1 MDKFEEITDL
11 TSEKLTCNI
20 VEEEQY
26 KKLVN
31 MTLEKIAQSLI
42 KSLGYYGS
50 SAIIED
56 KLNGHIASKDGYTIL
71 NSLKFQNPIAT
82 TIYEIIKKISF
93 NLVQTVGDGST
104 SSIVIAKELFDG
116 INKSMN
122 EKENILSNCPPK
134 IIFDK
139 LKEIENVL
147 IKEINKVSTP
157 ITDNNFEIIKKIA
170 EVSNNNDDKV
180 GQNIYDIYKKI
191 KNEGFIYLENSKTSE
206 DHYEFLKGIE
216 FASGMIADDFSNDK
230 NKPQFNAKEAR
241 IFMCNDRLD
250 STDLSLMVDA
260 IGYLIAQQ
268 TVPVV
273 IIARSFSAEFV
284 STFQVNKRRQPE
296 IQICLVDFNFASK
309 NQEEIFKDIAIYT
322 GSTIYDKSMG
332 EENLKN
338 NFYKMVGKCKEIQI
352 TNKTTKIIGMNCSEE
367 TLNERIKSIDENIET
382 LKNLND
388 PSLDSRIFQLENRKA
403 NLKSMVVKYYVGG
416 DTELEKNNRKY
427 LIEDSIFACKAAL
440 QSGYVSGGN
449 LIIPKIIYS
458 IFSEIMGR
466 SAETVGTIEA
476 ELYRIIYNSFINC
489 YGYVLSNRFID
500 KNEIQPIISKCI
512 KQNKIYNLKTD
523 KYENDIKTDIVN
535 SAMTEI
541 EIMKAAFSIIGILV
555 TSNQFIGKAF

>member
-31 MTLEKIAQSLI
+31 MTLEKISQSLI

-56 KLNGHIASKDGYTIL
+56 KINGHIASKDGYTIL

-367 TLNERIKSIDENIET
+367 TLNERIKSIDENIES

-388 PSLDSRIFQLENRKA
+388 PSFDSRIFQLENRKA

-449 LIIPKIIYS
+449 LIIPKIIHS

>member
-1 MDKFEEITDL
+1 MNKFEEITDL

-56 KLNGHIASKDGYTIL
+56 KINGHIASKDGYTIL

-322 GSTIYDKSMG
+322 GATIYDKSMG

-367 TLNERIKSIDENIET
+367 TLNERIKSIDENIES

-388 PSLDSRIFQLENRKA
+388 PSFDSRIFQLENRKA

-449 LIIPKIIYS
+449 LIIPKIIHS

>member
-1 MDKFEEITDL
+1 MNKFEEITDL

-31 MTLEKIAQSLI
+31 MTLEKISQSLI

-56 KLNGHIASKDGYTIL
+56 KINGHIASKDGYTIL

-322 GSTIYDKSMG
+322 GATIYDKSMG

-367 TLNERIKSIDENIET
+367 TLNERIKSIDENIES

-388 PSLDSRIFQLENRKA
+388 PSFDSRIFQLENRKA

-449 LIIPKIIYS
+449 LIIPKIIHS